1 MKTALM
7 LSFMLFSF
15 SAFSQSRVQI
25 LKNDIL
31 NLSRQFQGQEDRDGS
46 KQAALELMVEEL
58 EQLIE
63 PLTMEEKA
71 QKIIG
76 EWRQVFGPY
85 SEKADGTITPGMV
98 TEHIYQTIFSNGTYY
113 NVALVKLAGLRSVLI
128 LKGKYEILPQAIK
141 AEFTKQSL
149 LWRNVPTENFSK
161 LPAMLEAGQLRV
173 THLPD
178 RLPPVGLGGELLE
191 VYADDNLRILR
202 GTSPSYTKTALLI
215 MEKIK

>member
-1 MKTALM
+1 MKTLIVLM
-7 LSFMLFSF
+7 SLLLSFSTF
-15 SAFSQSRVQI
+15 AQSCVQI
-25 LKNDIL
+25 LKSDIMTL
-31 NLSRQFQGQEDRDGS
+31 AKTYEGQEDRDGS
-46 KQAALELMVEEL
+46 KQKALEVLVEEL

-63 PLTMEEKA
+63 PLTIEEKA

-98 TEHIYQTIFSNGTYY
+98 TEHIYQTIFPNNIYY
-113 NVALVKLAGLRSVLI
+113 NVALTKLAGLRSVVL
-128 LKGKYEILPQAIK
+128 LKGKYDILPQAIK

-149 LWRNVPTENFSK
+149 LLRNIPLEGFSK
-161 LPAMLEAGQLRV
+161 LPAKLEAGDLRV
-173 THLPD
+173 VNLPD

-191 VYADDNLRILR
+191 VYADDELRILR

-215 MEKIK
+215 MEKVK

>member
-1 MKTALM
+1 MKLTLLACLM
-7 LSFMLFSF
+7 VLSF

-25 LKNDIL
+25 LKKDIMTL
-31 NLSRQFQGQEDRDGS
+31 AREFEGQEDRDGS
-46 KQAALELMVEEL
+46 RQARLEVLVEEL

-98 TEHIYQTIFSNGTYY
+98 TEHIYQTIFPNGTYY
-113 NVALVKLAGLRSVLI
+113 NVALIKLAGIRSVLL
-128 LKGKYEILPQAIK
+128 LKGEYEILPQAIK

-149 LWRNVPTENFSK
+149 VLRNVPTENFSK
-161 LPAMLEAGQLRV
+161 LPALLEAGQLRV
-173 THLPD
+173 VNLPD
-178 RLPPVGLGGELLE
+178 RLPPVGQGGELLE

-215 MEKIK
+215 MEKVK